1 MMVRFLAIP
10 MTMHIEDDPPGVHIQ
25 QALIR
30 LLSWLSPSFPTG
42 AFAYSHGLENAVHAG
57 LVSESDELHHWIRIL
72 LRNGSGWN
80 DAVIFSEA
88 SRLAHQRLYLTEL
101 AGLAEAMAGS
111 AERHMETTA
120 QGRAFLVAAEAWPES
135 ETNQFPAQC
144 PLPVAVGAVAGR
156 HGIPID
162 MGLTAFLHGFSNN
175 LVQAA
180 LRLMPLGQQAGVEIM
195 HALETDILAVSQRAA
210 RSSLDDLGSA
220 TIVSE
225 VASLRHETQ
234 TSRIFRS

>member
-1 MMVRFLAIP
+1 MIAGHLTIP
-10 MTMHIEDDPPGVHIQ
+10 MIMHTEDDVSGVQFQ

-57 LVSESDELHHWIRIL
+57 LVSDRDELHRWIQAL

-88 SRLAHQRLYLTEL
+88 SRLAHQRLDLTAL

-111 AERHMETTA
+111 AERHMETMA
-120 QGRAFLVAAEAWPES
+120 QGRAFLAAAKAWPES
-135 ETNQFPAQC
+135 GTDQFPAEC
-144 PLPVAVGAVAGR
+144 PLPVAVGAVAGL

-195 HALETDILAVSQRAA
+195 HALETDILAVSQRAD

-225 VASLRHETQ
+225 MASLRHETQ